1 MIRKIFVLLAI
12 AWGQY
17 ISGQTEIKQAQ
28 EIAVSSHVN
37 GTLLLPGEPEK
48 PNLAIIIGSSGPTD
62 RDGNQN
68 FMQNNVLKK
77 LAEGLTR
84 NGIATFRYDKR
95 IVKQI
100 RRGNVDKSILFDD
113 FVHDARTVVEYFK
126 ATDSYK
132 AIFLIGHGQ
141 GSLVGMLA
149 SEEVNG
155 FISISGAGKSFDQ
168 VIIEQI
174 EKTAPMFTEDTKK
187 ALTYLKAGEI
197 TFDYPEA
204 LESIFDVDLQ
214 PFMSNWMQYDPAE
227 VVRSLQMPVLI
238 INGTK
243 DLQVSTDEALL
254 LHRAVPDSQLKLI
267 DKMNHIMVTI
277 EGDDLENSKSYN
289 EPYRKISTE
298 LVNHIKSFILKE

>member
-155 FISISGAGKSFDQ
+155 FISISGAGKSLDQ